1 MATVLIVDD
10 ASGARQIL
18 EALLTMAGHEVIGQA
33 TDGEA
38 GLALATAL
46 QPDLLIVDML
56 MPRMDGVEVVA
67 RYRAERPDARAVMIS
82 SVTAVEKIRAARDA
96 GVRHYIL
103 KPFEPTKVLA
113 VVAEALA
120 GLDPLAASA

>member
-10 ASGARQIL
+10 AAGTRQIL
-18 EALLTMAGHEVIGQA
+18 EAILTMAGHEVIGQA

-46 QPDLLIVDML
+46 KPDLLVVDML
-56 MPRMDGVEVVA
+56 MPRMDGVEVVT
-67 RYRAERPDARAVMIS
+67 RYRAAWPEARAVMIS

-96 GVRHYIL
+96 GVLHYIL

-113 VVAEALA
+113 VVAKALA
-120 GLDPLAASA
+120 GPEGLAASA